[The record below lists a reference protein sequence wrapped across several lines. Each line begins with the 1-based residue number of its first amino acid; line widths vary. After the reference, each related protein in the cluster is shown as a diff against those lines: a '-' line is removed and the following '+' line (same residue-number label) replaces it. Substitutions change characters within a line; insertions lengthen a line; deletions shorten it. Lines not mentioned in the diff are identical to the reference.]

1 MTGTSALS
9 ARRANV
15 SEYNSGR
22 MPVARFCLRTGNG
35 LEPRRSL
42 YRRSLMRTLLPIGA
56 LVVLGFL
63 SGCAQSAGDSASS
76 IPSPPAG
83 MRWVG
88 LGQVVV
94 AVPDEWTTGETRCL
108 APVGDTVYFDQAAQA
123 RCVNAP
129 AAAAVQEVSALA
141 VLDAD
146 SGYGEMVTRTMT
158 SIGEV
163 SGREVLEREDC
174 EEWFDGVCRRLF
186 AVPSEGVVFA
196 VTIAEEGDGNYEK
209 IRDSL
214 RILPDNLTTIP
225 LATSAGWTPA
235 RGAEPRVTDDLVVTL
250 ENAGLRV
257 EIETAERSEDDD
269 GHYASLPEG
278 SLLDVSPELGSVI
291 EAGGTVAV
299 TIAGRS

>member
-1 MTGTSALS
+1 
-9 ARRANV
+9 
-15 SEYNSGR
+15 
-22 MPVARFCLRTGNG
+22 
-35 LEPRRSL
+35 
-42 YRRSLMRTLLPIGA
+42 MRTLLPITA

-63 SGCAQSAGDSASS
+63 TGCGQSAGDSASSIPAPS

-94 AVPDEWTTGETRCL
+94 AVPDEWTTGETRCY

-123 RCVNAP
+123 GCVDAP
-129 AAAAVQEVSALA
+129 AAPAVQEVSALA

-196 VTIAEEGDGNYEK
+196 VMIAEAGNGNYEK

-214 RILPDNLTTIP
+214 RVLPDNLTTIP

-269 GHYASLPEG
+269 GKADYASLPKG

-291 EAGGTVAV
+291 EVGGTVAV